1 MTRDRRSHG
10 NLALA
15 AVLAVAVAL
24 SAGAC
29 LDASP
34 PSQARAE
41 ISGPEGTEVRVI
53 TSTRF
58 ISESQGS
65 TDPTSPDTTGVS
77 VQVVTADT
85 SRHALPA
92 TVNRALTET
101 QRIYINVALPD
112 SVAASADGAVDAEMQ
127 LFVDGEVEARTR
139 ADLVE
144 RAMQATFTS
153 FVSG

>member
-15 AVLAVAVAL
+15 AVLAVAVAFVG
-24 SAGAC
+24 GAC

-58 ISESQGS
+58 VSESQGS
-65 TDPTSPDTTGVS
+65 TDPTSPDTTGVN

-85 SRHALPA
+85 SRQALPA

-127 LFVDGEVEARTR
+127 LFVDGEVEARTE

>member
-1 MTRDRRSHG
+1 MTPDRRSHR

-15 AVLAVAVAL
+15 AVLTAAVAL
-24 SAGAC
+24 AGGAC

-41 ISGPEGTEVRVI
+41 ISGPEGTDVRVI

-58 ISESQGS
+58 VSESQGS
-65 TDPTSPDTTGVS
+65 TDPTSPDTTGVN
-77 VQVVTADT
+77 VRLVTADT
-85 SRHALPA
+85 ARRTLPA
-92 TVNRALTET
+92 TVTRSLTET
-101 QRIYINVALPD
+101 QRIYMNVALPD
-112 SVAASADGAVDAEMQ
+112 SVAASADGTVEAEMQ
-127 LFVDGEVEARTR
+127 LFVDGEVKTRTE

-153 FVSG
+153 FVDG